1 MPLSQVQ
8 LPILQPAYRKDILCN
23 THLPAWI
30 MYLFRRILLATVL
43 YAVLYSNAASVPIG
57 KLEPPGNDGN
67 FVKQTS
73 DRFGPETK
81 VRHSFQYILAVYSFL
96 RQHSHNF
103 KRVDRHYPSKPP
115 QYWEVNI

>member
-1 MPLSQVQ
+1 
-8 LPILQPAYRKDILCN
+8 
-23 THLPAWI
+23 

-96 RQHSHNF
+96 RQLRDFDLHSNEWNNL
-103 KRVDRHYPSKPP
+103 PE
-115 QYWEVNI
+115 YWEVNI